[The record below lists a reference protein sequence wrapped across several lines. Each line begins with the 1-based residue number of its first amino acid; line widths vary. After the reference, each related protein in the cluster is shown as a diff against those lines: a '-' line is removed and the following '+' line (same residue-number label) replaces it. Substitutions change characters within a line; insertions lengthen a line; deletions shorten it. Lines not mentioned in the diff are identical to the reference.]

1 MNVRVPG
8 SFVMVLLGCTGC
20 VSSPATEDHDI
31 LNSEFPAARAEI
43 ETKMRT
49 MDELVNTLDELRDLH
64 LDSPK
69 FSKLGDNAPRKGF
82 EEMIAEE
89 WSLASGLEGWSFD
102 PRDLKVDVFGDVA
115 VATCYPHYI
124 LHYGD
129 AEPVEFKT
137 VSTLVWVR
145 TGEGWKIAHEHHTT
159 ITAD

>member
-82 EEMIAEE
+82 EEMIADHHALVRVWKEARDMVYNLINC
-89 WSLASGLEGWSFD
+89 SKPVVSAMHGPAVGAGLAG
-102 PRDLKVDVFGDVA
+102 A
-115 VATCYPHYI
+115 
-124 LHYGD
+124 
-129 AEPVEFKT
+129 
-137 VSTLVWVR
+137 
-145 TGEGWKIAHEHHTT
+145 
-159 ITAD
+159 